1 LEFTCGIKVLA
12 WKMDSSDFSYYH
24 DQILFDKKQLKR
36 GRRVCLAYAL
46 RMETAHHAGAG
57 TVTEHGVAG
66 HILSTARKLRLGRK

>member
-1 LEFTCGIKVLA
+1 
-12 WKMDSSDFSYYH
+12 M
-24 DQILFDKKQLKR
+24 
-36 GRRVCLAYAL
+36 AYAL